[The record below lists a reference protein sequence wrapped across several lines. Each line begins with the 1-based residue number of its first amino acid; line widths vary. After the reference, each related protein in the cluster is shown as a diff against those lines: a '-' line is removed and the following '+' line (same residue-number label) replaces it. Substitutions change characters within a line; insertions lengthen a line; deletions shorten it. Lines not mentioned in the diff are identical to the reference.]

1 MAMEKQLVSD
11 FSWKHRNVVRE
22 NALLL
27 LSYKLLYL
35 DFVNACQKDYSGQVK
50 KCIAYLAVIY
60 QDSNYKNYGA
70 ELLHMVAYLKKLWKR
85 DLRYIYSNKSLFGC
99 ILY

>member
-1 MAMEKQLVSD
+1 MVQ
-11 FSWKHRNVVRE
+11 E

-27 LSYKLLYL
+27 LSYRLLYL
-35 DFVNACQKDYSGQVK
+35 DFIDACQKSYSGQVE
-50 KCIAYLAVIY
+50 KCIACLAVIY
-60 QDSNYKNYGA
+60 QDSNYKNYST

-85 DLRYIYSNKSLFGC
+85 DLKYIYNNNKSLFDC